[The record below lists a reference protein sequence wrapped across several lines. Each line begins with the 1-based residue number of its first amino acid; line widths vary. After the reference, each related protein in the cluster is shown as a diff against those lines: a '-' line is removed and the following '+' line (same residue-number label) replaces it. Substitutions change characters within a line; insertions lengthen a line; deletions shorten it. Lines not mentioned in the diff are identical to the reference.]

1 MLLWYLSKE
10 PVLHITATN
19 NHSMKITCP
28 VPINKYDT
36 VTLAHGGG
44 GKLSDRLIHDLFIRE
59 LGNGWLN
66 KAHDGAVLELNGRIA
81 FSTDSFVVNPLFFPG
96 GNIGDLA
103 VNGTVNDLVCCGAVP
118 EYLSLGLI
126 IEEGL
131 QMDDLRRII
140 LTIKDAAINA
150 NVKIVTGDTKVVEKG
165 KGDKIFINTSGVGT
179 IPEGIAISPERCS
192 PGDVVIITGNIAD
205 HGVSILSSR
214 EGLSF
219 ESSIKSDTA
228 PLNGIT
234 NLLFQVTKDIH
245 VLRDPTRGGVA
256 SALNEIS
263 RSSGH
268 GILLE
273 EKMIP
278 VSDQVKGACE
288 IMGFDPLY
296 IANEGKLLIILP
308 EKYAGKVISEIR
320 KHPLGKNA
328 AIIGRVNDGPP
339 VVKITTLVGSTRIVD
354 MISGEQLPRIC

>member
-1 MLLWYLSKE
+1 
-10 PVLHITATN
+10 
-19 NHSMKITCP
+19 MKVSCP
-28 VPINKYDT
+28 VPINKFDT

-44 GKLSDRLIHDLFIRE
+44 GRLSDNLIHDLFIRE
-59 LGNGWLN
+59 LGNIWLD
-66 KAHDGAVLELNGRIA
+66 KAHDGAVLEMNGNIA
-81 FSTDSFVVNPLFFPG
+81 FSTDSFVVNPLFFQG

-118 EYLSLGLI
+118 QYLSLALI

-131 QMDDLRRII
+131 LMDDLKRII
-140 LTIKDAAINA
+140 LAIKNAAINA

-179 IPEGIAISPERCS
+179 IPEGIFISPERCV
-192 PGDVVIITGNIAD
+192 PGDSVIITGNIAD
-205 HGVSILSSR
+205 HGISILSSR

-219 ESSIKSDTA
+219 ESKLESDTA
-228 PLNGIT
+228 PLNGLAEI
-234 NLLFQVTKDIH
+234 LYQVTKDVH

-263 RSSGH
+263 RSSGY
-268 GILLE
+268 GIYLD

-278 VSDQVKGACE
+278 VSDEVKGACE

-296 IANEGKLLIILP
+296 IANEGKLIIILP
-308 EKYAGKVISEIR
+308 ERYAGKTLGAIR
-320 KHPLGKNA
+320 KHPYGKNA
-328 AIIGRVNDGPP
+328 SIIGRITEGPP
-339 VVKITTLVGSTRIVD
+339 VVKIKTVVGSTRIVD

>member
-1 MLLWYLSKE
+1 M
-10 PVLHITATN
+10 N
-19 NHSMKITCP
+19 NTCP

-44 GKLSDRLIHDLFIRE
+44 GKLSDRLIHDLFFRE
-59 LGNGWLN
+59 LGNAWLN
-66 KAHDGAVLELNGRIA
+66 KAHDGAILEMNGKIA

-118 EYLSLGLI
+118 QYLSLGLI

-131 QMDDLRRII
+131 LMDDLRRII
-140 LTIKDAAINA
+140 FSIRDAAINA

-165 KGDKIFINTSGVGT
+165 KGDRIFINTSGVGT
-179 IPEGIAISPERCS
+179 IPDDIVISPERCM
-192 PGDVVIITGNIAD
+192 PGDAVIITGNIAD
-205 HGVSILSSR
+205 HGICILSSR

-219 ESSIKSDTA
+219 ESTIKSDTA
-228 PLNGIT
+228 PLNAISDI
-234 NLLFQVTKDIH
+234 LFQITKEIH

-263 RSSGH
+263 TSSGCE
-268 GILLE
+268 ILLD

-278 VSDQVKGACE
+278 VSDEVRGACE

-308 EKYAGKVISEIR
+308 EQHAGKVLTEIR
-320 KHPLGKNA
+320 KHHLGKDA
-328 AIIGRVNDGPP
+328 AIIGKVHKGPP
-339 VVKITTLVGSTRIVD
+339 IVKITTVVGSTRIVD

>member
-1 MLLWYLSKE
+1 
-10 PVLHITATN
+10 
-19 NHSMKITCP
+19 MKINCP
-28 VPINKYDT
+28 APIYKYDT
-36 VTLAHGGG
+36 ITMAHGGG
-44 GKLSDRLIHDLFIRE
+44 GRLSNRLVHDLFIKE
-59 LGNGWLN
+59 FDNAWLN
-66 KAHDGAVLELNGRIA
+66 KAHDGAILEMNGKIA

-118 EYLSLGLI
+118 EFLSLGLI

-131 QMDDLRRII
+131 PIDDLKRII
-140 LTIKDAAINA
+140 LTIKKAALNA
-150 NVKIVTGDTKVVEKG
+150 KVKIVTGDTKVVEKG
-165 KGDKIFINTSGVGT
+165 KGDKIFINTSGIGT
-179 IPEGIAISPERCS
+179 IPEGIAISPERCI
-192 PGDVVIITGNIAD
+192 PGDAVIITGTIAD
-205 HGVSILSSR
+205 HGISILSSR

-219 ESSIKSDTA
+219 ESTIISDTA
-228 PLNGIT
+228 PLNDLAE
-234 NLLFQVTKDIH
+234 LLYQVTKDIH

-273 EKMIP
+273 EKKIP
-278 VSDQVKGACE
+278 VSDEVKGACE

-308 EKYAGKVISEIR
+308 EKHTLKALDAIR
-320 KHPLGKNA
+320 KHPFGKGA
-328 AIIGRVNDGPP
+328 SIIGRVTDGPP
-339 VVKITTLVGSTRIVD
+339 VVKITTFVGSTRIVD

>member
-1 MLLWYLSKE
+1 VPRWSPRKE
-10 PVLHITATN
+10 PVPHITDINST
-19 NHSMKITCP
+19 MKISCP
-28 VPINKYDT
+28 VPVNKYDT

-44 GKLSDRLIHDLFIRE
+44 GRLSERLIHDLFIKE
-59 LGNGWLN
+59 LDNPWLN
-66 KAHDGAVLELNGRIA
+66 KAHDGAVMEMKGNIA

-131 QMDDLRRII
+131 KMDDLRNII
-140 LTIKDAAINA
+140 VTIKNAATKA

-179 IPEGIAISPERCS
+179 IPEGIFISPERCS
-192 PGDVVIITGNIAD
+192 QGDLIIVTGNIAD
-205 HGVSILSSR
+205 HGIAILSSR

-219 ESSIKSDTA
+219 ESTIRSDTA
-228 PLNGIT
+228 PLID
-234 NLLFQVTKDIH
+234 LSKILFEVTKEIH

-256 SALNEIS
+256 SALNEICS
-263 RSSGH
+263 SSGK
-268 GILLE
+268 GILLD

-278 VSDQVKGACE
+278 VSDEVKGACE

-296 IANEGKLLIILP
+296 IANEGKLIIILP
-308 EKYAGKVISEIR
+308 EKYSGDVLKAIR

-328 AIIGRVNDGPP
+328 AIIGKVTSGPP
-339 VVKITTLVGSTRIVD
+339 VVKIRTIVGSTRIVD